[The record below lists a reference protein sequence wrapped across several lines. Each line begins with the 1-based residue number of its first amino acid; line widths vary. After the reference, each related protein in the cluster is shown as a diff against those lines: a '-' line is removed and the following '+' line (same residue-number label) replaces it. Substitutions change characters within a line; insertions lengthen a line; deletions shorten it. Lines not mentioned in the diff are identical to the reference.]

1 MKVTFEI
8 EIQSSNIERLDYYE
22 NYGDLMSPEAGCKKC
37 VFQPMCSYFVDK
49 LSNEHPARTIDCKF
63 PCWNSQRERQA
74 CQNRG
79 VFVMK
84 KEGLR

>member
-8 EIQSSNIERLDYYE
+8 EIQSSDIERLDYYE

-37 VFQPMCSYFVDK
+37 IFQPMCNDFAEK
-49 LSNEHPARTIDCKF
+49 LFSVLPDGTIDCKF
-63 PCWNSQRERQA
+63 PCWNSQRERKA
-74 CQNRG
+74 IQNRG
-79 VFVMK
+79 VFVIK